1 MEEIKKRRVF
11 TREFKENAVKLVM
24 EGNRSVREVSKGLGI
39 NENLIYRWKKQF
51 SEDRE
56 NSFPGKGHLKPYDEE
71 IRRLRKELS
80 DAREERDILK
90 KAVGIFSR
98 MHQ

>member
-11 TREFKENAVKLVM
+11 TREFKENAVKLVI

-51 SEDRE
+51 REDPG

-98 MHQ
+98 VHQ